1 MNSSVDFVQSDK
13 PVAGG
18 IIRGSKAPGGD
29 SKMVNASCRRLHG
42 ALSQTPRAVVPC
54 ARNVVERIFAAKE
67 SLVDRRLPPLSPRAV
82 SSDHERQEIRFVIGP
97 DTPSRRRELA
107 ACVNH
112 LAGPRGQKL
121 VVPRKQ
127 GGLDEQLDHVRTWAT
142 ERCVRSPMR
151 PVVVGIDGM
160 DQWLTSASA
169 AASQLRALL
178 NVGAEVV
185 CAVDSRYGDFRL
197 LTLHLR
203 ILGIEVIREPR
214 LPKRLTSVSTDP
226 ETQRLSPEA
235 ECGVP
240 VRRFPSV
247 QIPAL
252 AAYASD
258 LQHVKLQPTRNNRA
272 GQQRELTHR
281 WSSEGGTHSAFSQY
295 KQNEYARVYRNHF
308 AINRL
313 LRELFDV

>member
-1 MNSSVDFVQSDK
+1 M
-13 PVAGG
+13 
-18 IIRGSKAPGGD
+18 
-29 SKMVNASCRRLHG
+29 
-42 ALSQTPRAVVPC
+42 
-54 ARNVVERIFAAKE
+54 ERIFAAKE

-82 SSDHERQEIRFVIGP
+82 SSDHERREIRFVIGP

-121 VVPRKQ
+121 VVPRKH
-127 GGLDEQLDHVRTWAT
+127 GGLDEQLGDIRAWVTD
-142 ERCVRSPMR
+142 RCAQYAARR
-151 PVVVGIDGM
+151 VVVGIDGM

-169 AASQLRALL
+169 AASQLRAIL
-178 NVGAEVV
+178 NVGASVA

-197 LTLHLR
+197 LMLHLR
-203 ILGIEVIREPR
+203 ILGIEVICEPYF
-214 LPKRLTSVSTDP
+214 PKRLTGVSTGP
-226 ETQRLSPEA
+226 EMQRLSSEA
-235 ECGVP
+235 KCGVP
-240 VRRFPSV
+240 VRQFPCV
-247 QIPAL
+247 QTPAL
-252 AAYASD
+252 AAYAFD
-258 LQHVKLQPTRNNRA
+258 LQHVKMRPTWNNRA

-295 KQNEYARVYRNHF
+295 KQNEYARLYRNDF